1 MADPLTSPPP
11 IKLRWIVGVLAGFM
25 IFVVIAAYSSRMAR
39 DAGDYDQQR
48 RTERLAILAKQRAT
62 DKQTLTTADWI
73 DQDKGVIRIPID
85 EAMPQTVAALK
96 AKPVQMGAAMPG
108 AAPIGAPN
116 AAPAAT
122 QAAPS
127 KPSAPKAPTK

>member
-1 MADPLTSPPP
+1 MSELTAPP

-48 RTERLAILAKQRAT
+48 RTERVAILAKQRAA
-62 DKQTLTTADWI
+62 DEQILTTAEWVDPG
-73 DQDKGVIRIPID
+73 KGVVRIPID

-96 AKPVQMGAAMPG
+96 VKPVQLGAAIPG
-108 AAPIGAPN
+108 AAPVAASAPN
-116 AAPAAT
+116 AVPAAK
-122 QAAPS
+122 AAPS
-127 KPSAPKAPTK
+127 KPAAPKAPNK